1 MDRIDS
7 AILSHLEVD
16 GRLTNAELAERV
28 RLSPSACLRRVR
40 ALEAAGVIA
49 GYHAVIDPAA
59 LDRGFQVLV
68 YTTLMLRNR
77 ETIAAFEAAVVELDE
92 VVECHR
98 MFGDPDYVIRVAV
111 ADVAA
116 YECFLIDTFAD
127 LPGVARMTSQFA
139 MKTIK
144 AAGPL
149 PFRA

>member
-1 MDRIDS
+1 MDRLDH
-7 AILSHLEVD
+7 AILSHLQAD
-16 GRLTNAELAERV
+16 GRLTNADLAERV

-49 GYHAVIDPAA
+49 GYHAVVDPDA

-68 YTTLMLRNR
+68 YTTLTMRNR
-77 ETIAAFEAAVVELDE
+77 ETITAFEDAVVDLDE

-98 MFGDPDYVIRVAV
+98 MFGEPDYVIRVAV
-111 ADVAA
+111 KDTDA
-116 YECFLIDTFAD
+116 YERFLIDTFAD
-127 LPGVARMTSQFA
+127 LPGMARMTSQFA

-144 AAGPL
+144 AAGPM

>member
-1 MDRIDS
+1 MDRLDH
-7 AILSHLEVD
+7 AILSHLQAD

-49 GYHAVIDPAA
+49 GYHAVVDPVAIG
-59 LDRGFQVLV
+59 RGFQVLV
-68 YTTLMLRNR
+68 YTTLLVRNR
-77 ETIAAFEAAVVELDE
+77 ETIAAFEHAVVALDE

-98 MFGDPDYVIRVAV
+98 MFGEPDYVIRVAV
-111 ADVAA
+111 ADVEA
-116 YECFLIDTFAD
+116 YERFLIDTFAD
-127 LPGVARMTSQFA
+127 LPGMARMTSQFA

-144 AAGPL
+144 AAGPM

>member
-1 MDRIDS
+1 MDRLDR
-7 AILSHLEVD
+7 AILDQLEVN
-16 GRLTNAELAERV
+16 GRLTNAELADRV

-59 LDRGFQVLV
+59 RDRGFQVLV

-77 ETIAAFEAAVVELDE
+77 ETIAAFEAAVVELDA

-111 ADVAA
+111 ADVEA
-116 YECFLIDTFAD
+116 YERFLIDTFAD
-127 LPGVARMTSQFA
+127 LPGMARMTSQFA

-144 AAGPL
+144 APGRLPL
-149 PFRA
+149 

>member
-1 MDRIDS
+1 MDRLDH
-7 AILSHLEVD
+7 AILSQLQDD

-49 GYHAVIDPAA
+49 GYHAVVDPAA
-59 LDRGFQVLV
+59 IDRGFQVLV
-68 YTTLMLRNR
+68 YTTLLVRNR
-77 ETIAAFEAAVVELDE
+77 ETIAAFEHAVVALEE

-98 MFGDPDYVIRVAV
+98 MFGEPDYVIRVAV
-111 ADVAA
+111 ADVEA
-116 YECFLIDTFAD
+116 YERFLIDTFAD
-127 LPGVARMTSQFA
+127 LPGMARMTSQFA

-144 AAGPL
+144 AAGAM

>member
-1 MDRIDS
+1 MDALDY
-7 AILSHLEVD
+7 AILSHLQAD

-40 ALEAAGVIA
+40 TLEAAGVIA
-49 GYHAVIDPAA
+49 GYHAVVDPTA

-68 YTTLMLRNR
+68 YTTLLVRNR
-77 ETIAAFEAAVVELDE
+77 ETIAAFEDAVVGLEE

-111 ADVAA
+111 ADVEA
-116 YECFLIDTFAD
+116 YERFLIDTFAD
-127 LPGVARMTSQFA
+127 LPGMARMTSQFA

-144 AAGPL
+144 AAGAL